1 MSYACKIDKNQFI
14 GYGNYSILNFTFH
27 PSYLCNISRCFMLS
41 VIFFSLIS
49 NGPLYSCLDLTHIN
63 CFAVM
68 RGVFNFLY
76 KETINPI
83 IFVID
88 YQILN
93 VDVFL

>member
-1 MSYACKIDKNQFI
+1 
-14 GYGNYSILNFTFH
+14 
-27 PSYLCNISRCFMLS
+27 
-41 VIFFSLIS
+41 
-49 NGPLYSCLDLTHIN
+49 
-63 CFAVM
+63 M

-83 IFVID
+83 IFIID